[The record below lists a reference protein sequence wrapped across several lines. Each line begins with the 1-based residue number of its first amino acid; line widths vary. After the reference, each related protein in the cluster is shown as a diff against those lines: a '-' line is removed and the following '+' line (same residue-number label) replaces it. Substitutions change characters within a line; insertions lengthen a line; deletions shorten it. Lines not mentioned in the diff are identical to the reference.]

1 MALGVTD
8 MSRVLLI
15 VAAVLLVILGGG
27 LLLGA
32 FPPQPRTEQVQ
43 HVLPNDRFQP
53 R

>member
-1 MALGVTD
+1 MNRVT
-8 MSRVLLI
+8 LI
-15 VAAVLLVILGGG
+15 AAVAAAVMLVVLVGG

>member
-1 MALGVTD
+1 
-8 MSRVLLI
+8 MSRVVLI
-15 VAAVLLVILGGG
+15 VIVAVLVVLLGG

-32 FPPQPRTEQVQ
+32 FPPGPRTEQVQ

>member
-1 MALGVTD
+1 

-15 VAAVLLVILGGG
+15 VIAALLLVMLGG

-32 FPPQPRTEQVQ
+32 FPPEPRTEQVQ

>member
-1 MALGVTD
+1 MGRLLLLGLCVLLLLGV
-8 MSRVLLI
+8 
-15 VAAVLLVILGGG
+15 GGA

-43 HVLPNDRFQP
+43 RVLPNDRFQP

>member
-1 MALGVTD
+1 
-8 MSRVLLI
+8 MSRVTLI
-15 VAAVLLVILGGG
+15 VIAAVLLLFIGGG
-27 LLLGA
+27 LMLGL

>member
-15 VAAVLLVILGGG
+15 VAAFLLVILGGG

>member
-1 MALGVTD
+1 MN
-8 MSRVLLI
+8 RVLLI
-15 VAAVLLVILGGG
+15 AAAVLLVIVLGTV
-27 LLLGA
+27 LLGA

>member
-1 MALGVTD
+1 MAPEVKD

-15 VAAVLLVILGGG
+15 VVAVLLVIVVGG

-32 FPPQPRTEQVQ
+32 FPPDPRTEQVQ

>member
-1 MALGVTD
+1 

-15 VAAVLLVILGGG
+15 AIAALLLLIVVGG
-27 LLLGA
+27 LMLGA

-43 HVLPNDRFQP
+43 HVLPNDRFPP

>member
-1 MALGVTD
+1 
-8 MSRVLLI
+8 MSRVVLI
-15 VAAVLLVILGGG
+15 VVAAVLLLIVGGV
-27 LLLGA
+27 LILGA